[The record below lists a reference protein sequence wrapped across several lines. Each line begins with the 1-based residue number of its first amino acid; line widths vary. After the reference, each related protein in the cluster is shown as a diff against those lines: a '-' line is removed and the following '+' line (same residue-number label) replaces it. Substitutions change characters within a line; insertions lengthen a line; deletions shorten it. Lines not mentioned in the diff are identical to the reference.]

1 MKNYNIDISQ
11 YDQLIKERKEKQKS
25 YIENNKKLIQLQE
38 RSWLMKTGKQDR
50 IDFSDKDR
58 QKLKYYFNS
67 LDEDGSGAIG
77 LEELEDPLISLGMAE
92 SKEEVK
98 KIIDEVDDNGEIEFK
113 EFLDIIKGKENKKS
127 VI

>member
-1 MKNYNIDISQ
+1 
-11 YDQLIKERKEKQKS
+11 
-25 YIENNKKLIQLQE
+25 
-38 RSWLMKTGKQDR
+38 
-50 IDFSDKDR
+50 
-58 QKLKYYFNS
+58 
-67 LDEDGSGAIG
+67 